1 MVNAVLPY
9 SNGQVVDQA
18 RGADYRR
25 RATAEQFGSQ
35 EEFRRAQTHE
45 RAVFVTLRNGGNL
58 PTALAVDNRSALLH
72 PCGNTSPARAGLYA
86 MVAIH
91 LEHALQ
97 MNPFFVDTRALV
109 LL

>member
-1 MVNAVLPY
+1 MSLGALAEIHRHRVVPITAV
-9 SNGQVVDQA
+9 V
-18 RGADYRR
+18 RR
-25 RATAEQFGSQ
+25 LNSSGRR
-35 EEFRRAQTHE
+35 EFRRAQTHE